1 MPALKKLQIIAL
13 WLSLVWF
20 SLPALSQETGVSL
33 RAESRTTSTRKLALV
48 IGNSE
53 YQGVNRRLKNPAHDA
68 QLMSQTLLK
77 LGFEVQTHLDLS
89 RAEMGKRVSA
99 FAASLPTGAT
109 SLVFYAGHGV
119 QIGGASYLMP
129 TDIQLSSEQNVQLSA
144 YPLRRLL
151 DEVSAAPSAVNIV
164 ILDACRDNPFQP
176 ATPVRYRSTGSIG
189 LAKIPAPRGTLL
201 AYSTQ
206 PGQLAADGKSNNSIY
221 TTALANTLLET
232 GLTVE
237 DVFKKVNAL
246 VRDKTRDDQIPWYE
260 SSIIESIY
268 FLPPIPQASSKNDS
282 KELKGLEE
290 LGLEPFWRSPLQDIN
305 LDNYEWWKSAEPD
318 QPPDWH
324 LKLDAYEW
332 DKLNEYM
339 LSRQY
344 DIKLEDVPRWLKRAE
359 NGNVIDMTSLGLLY
373 QDGAIFYQKDKNF
386 RLPPNHTKALYW
398 LQKAAESKFALAQI
412 HLASMYQRGEGG
424 KKDYAKARQLLD
436 EASKTAVPAWRIQSV
451 REAFVND

>member
-1 MPALKKLQIIAL
+1 MSALKRLQIIAL
-13 WLSLVWF
+13 WLFLAWF
-20 SLPALSQETGVSL
+20 SFPALTQETAPQS
-33 RAESRTTSTRKLALV
+33 RAESRTASPRKLALV
-48 IGNSE
+48 IGNSQ

-176 ATPVRYRSTGSIG
+176 AAPVRYRSTGPIG
-189 LAKIPAPRGTLL
+189 LAKTRAPRGTLL

-206 PGQLAADGKSNNSIY
+206 PGQLAADGKNNNSVY
-221 TTALANTLLET
+221 TAALANTLLET

-237 DVFKKVNAL
+237 EVFKKVNAL

-268 FLPPIPQASSKNDS
+268 FLPSTPKASSPKNS
-282 KELKGLEE
+282 NEHKGLEQ
-290 LGLEPFWRSPLQDIN
+290 LGLEPYWRSPFQGMD

-324 LKLDAYEW
+324 LNLDAYEW
-332 DKLNEYM
+332 GKLSDYM
-339 LSRQY
+339 YSREH
-344 DIKLEDVPRWLKRAE
+344 DSKLEDIPPWLKRAE
-359 NGNVIDMTSLGLLY
+359 NGNVIDMTSLGVLY
-373 QDGAIFYQKDKNF
+373 RDGSIFYQKDKNF
-386 RLPPNHTKALYW
+386 QLPPNHAKALYW
-398 LQKAAESKFALAQI
+398 LQRAAEKKFALAQLY
-412 HLASMYQRGEGG
+412 LANMYQRGEGV
-424 KKDYAKARQLLD
+424 KKDNAKARQLLN
-436 EASKTAVPAWRIQSV
+436 EASKTQVPDWRIQAVS
-451 REAFVND
+451 RAFEND

>member
-1 MPALKKLQIIAL
+1 MPVLKRLQIIAL
-13 WLSLVWF
+13 WLCLVWF
-20 SLPALSQETGVSL
+20 SFPALSQETGAMS
-33 RAESRTTSTRKLALV
+33 RAESRTASPRKLALV

-89 RAEMGKRVSA
+89 RAEMGKRISA

-129 TDIQLSSEQNVQLSA
+129 TDIQLSNEQNVQLRA

-176 ATPVRYRSTGSIG
+176 AAPVRYRSNGLIG
-189 LAKIPAPRGTLL
+189 LAKIRAPRGTLL

-206 PGQLAADGKSNNSIY
+206 PGQLAADGKNNNSVY
-221 TTALANTLLET
+221 TAALASTLLET

-237 DVFKKVNAL
+237 EVFKKVNAL

-268 FLPPIPQASSKNDS
+268 FLPPTTLTTSRKNTN
-282 KELKGLEE
+282 EFKGLEQ
-290 LGLEPFWRSPLQDIN
+290 LGLEPHWRSPLQGLD

-318 QPPDWH
+318 QPQDWH
-324 LKLDAYEW
+324 LQLDTYEWSKLD
-332 DKLNEYM
+332 EYM
-339 LSRQY
+339 YHREHDS
-344 DIKLEDVPRWLKRAE
+344 KLEDLPRWLKRAE
-359 NGNVIDMTSLGLLY
+359 NGNVIDMTSLGVLY
-373 QDGAIFYQKDKNF
+373 RDGSIFYQKNKNF
-386 RLPPNHTKALYW
+386 RLPPNHAKALYW
-398 LQKAAESKFALAQI
+398 LQKAAQSRFALAQI
-412 HLASMYQRGEGG
+412 ELASMYQRGEGV
-424 KKDYAKARQLLD
+424 KKDNAKARQLLE
-436 EASKTAVPAWRIQSV
+436 EASKTDVPAWRIRGVYDALQI
-451 REAFVND
+451 N

>member
-13 WLSLVWF
+13 WLCLVWF
-20 SLPALSQETGVSL
+20 SFPTLSQETGAMS
-33 RAESRTTSTRKLALV
+33 RAESRTASPRKLALV

-68 QLMSQTLLK
+68 QLMSQTLHK

-129 TDIQLSSEQNVQLSA
+129 TDIQLSSEQNVQLRA

-151 DEVSAAPSAVNIV
+151 DEVSASPSAVNIV

-176 ATPVRYRSTGSIG
+176 AAPVRYRSTGHIG
-189 LAKIPAPRGTLL
+189 LAKTPAPRGTLL

-206 PGQLAADGKSNNSIY
+206 PGQLAADGKNNNSIY
-221 TTALANTLLET
+221 TAELANTLLEP

-237 DVFKKVNAL
+237 EVFKKVNAL

-268 FLPPIPQASSKNDS
+268 FLPPISQASSKNDS
-282 KELKGLEE
+282 KEFKGLEE
-290 LGLEPFWRSPLQDIN
+290 LGLEPFWRSPLQGIN
-305 LDNYEWWKSAEPD
+305 LDNYEWWKTAEPD

-332 DKLNEYM
+332 SKLTEYM
-339 LSRQY
+339 QLRENDS
-344 DIKLEDVPRWLKRAE
+344 KLEDIPRWLKRAE
-359 NGNVIDMTSLGLLY
+359 NGNVIDMTSLGRLY

-386 RLPPNHTKALYW
+386 RLPPNHAKALYW

-412 HLASMYQRGEGG
+412 HLASMYQRGEGV
-424 KKDYAKARQLLD
+424 KKDNVKARHLLN
-436 EASKTAVPAWRIQSV
+436 EASKTDVPDWRIQSL
-451 REAFVND
+451 REALAND

>member
-1 MPALKKLQIIAL
+1 MHALKRLQIIAL
-13 WLSLVWF
+13 GLCIAWLSF
-20 SLPALSQETGVSL
+20 PALTQETVPQS
-33 RAESRTTSTRKLALV
+33 RTESRTASTRKLALV

-99 FAASLPTGAT
+99 FAASLPTGAI

-129 TDIQLSSEQNVQLSA
+129 TDIQLSNEQNVQLRA

-176 ATPVRYRSTGSIG
+176 AAPVRYRSTGPIG
-189 LAKIPAPRGTLL
+189 LAKTPAPRGTLL

-206 PGQLAADGKSNNSIY
+206 PGQLAADGKNNNSVY
-221 TTALANTLLET
+221 TAALANTLLET

-237 DVFKKVNAL
+237 EVFKKVNAL

-260 SSIIESIY
+260 SSIIESVY
-268 FLPPIPQASSKNDS
+268 FLPPTPKATSPKNTKD
-282 KELKGLEE
+282 LKGVEQ
-290 LGLEPFWRSPLQDIN
+290 LGLEPYWRSPLQGLN
-305 LDNYEWWKSAEPD
+305 LDNYDWWKSAEPD

-324 LKLDAYEW
+324 LNLDAYEW
-332 DKLNEYM
+332 GKLSDYM
-339 LSRQY
+339 HYRQY
-344 DIKLEDVPRWLKRAE
+344 DSKLEDIPPWLKRAE
-359 NGNVIDMTSLGLLY
+359 NGNVIDIASLGVLY
-373 QDGAIFYQKDKNF
+373 RDGSIFYQKDRNF
-386 RLPPNHTKALYW
+386 RLPPNHAKALYW
-398 LQKAAESKFALAQI
+398 LHRAAERNFAYAQI
-412 HLASMYQRGEGG
+412 ELASMYQRGEGV
-424 KKDYAKARQLLD
+424 KKDNAKARQLLN
-436 EASKTAVPAWRIQSV
+436 EASKTQVPAWRIQAVSG
-451 REAFVND
+451 AFEKD

>member
-1 MPALKKLQIIAL
+1 MSTLKHLKIVVL
-13 WLSLVWF
+13 WVWVACF
-20 SLPALSQETGVSL
+20 SLPAQTQQTEAPSRT
-33 RAESRTTSTRKLALV
+33 ESRTVSPRKLALV

-53 YQGVNRRLKNPAHDA
+53 YQGANRRLKNPAHDA

-99 FAASLPTGAT
+99 FAASLPSGAT

-129 TDIQLSSEQNVQLSA
+129 TDIQLNNEQNVQLRA

-176 ATPVRYRSTGSIG
+176 AAPVRYRSTGPIG
-189 LAKIPAPRGTLL
+189 LAKTTAPRGTLL

-206 PGQLAADGKSNNSIY
+206 PGQLAADGKNNNSVY
-221 TTALANTLLET
+221 TAALASTLLET

-237 DVFKKVNAL
+237 EVFKKVNAL

-268 FLPPIPQASSKNDS
+268 FLPPTPQATSRKNNN
-282 KELKGLEE
+282 ELKGLEQ
-290 LGLEPFWRSPLQDIN
+290 LGLEPYWRSPFQGMD

-324 LKLDAYEW
+324 LNLDNYEW
-332 DKLNEYM
+332 GKLSDYM
-339 LSRQY
+339 YSREH
-344 DIKLEDVPRWLKRAE
+344 DSKLEDIPRWLKRAE
-359 NGNVIDMTSLGLLY
+359 NGNVIDMTSVGLLY
-373 QDGAIFYQKDKNF
+373 LDGSIFYQKDNNF
-386 RLPPNHTKALYW
+386 RLPPNHAKALYW
-398 LQKAAESKFALAQI
+398 LKKAAESKFALAQLY
-412 HLASMYQRGEGG
+412 LASMYQRGEGV
-424 KKDYAKARQLLD
+424 KKDNAKARQLLN
-436 EASKTAVPAWRIQSV
+436 EASKTQIPDWRIQTVSG
-451 REAFVND
+451 AFEND